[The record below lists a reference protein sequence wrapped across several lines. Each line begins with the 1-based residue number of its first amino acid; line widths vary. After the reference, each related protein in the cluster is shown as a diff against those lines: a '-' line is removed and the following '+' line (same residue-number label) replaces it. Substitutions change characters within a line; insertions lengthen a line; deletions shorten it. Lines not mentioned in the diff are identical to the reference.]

1 MVSFAQECAIL
12 ILDKV
17 EIVAYWIDSADVDL
31 SAMENLLEHGH
42 FSWSLY
48 VGHLVLEKLL
58 KACIVKSGLVKVPRT
73 HDLLKL
79 AGTAGLA
86 LDEGQKDLLDEV
98 TTFNLKARYPD
109 YRQRFYRKATREFA
123 ERNIEAIRGFRAWL
137 LEQIK
142 R

>member
-1 MVSFAQECAIL
+1 V
-12 ILDKV
+12 DK
-17 EIVAYWIDSADVDL
+17 EDIIAYWVDSADVDL
-31 SAMENLLEHGH
+31 SAMENLLDHGH
-42 FSWSLY
+42 FSWSLF

-58 KACIVKSGLVKVPRT
+58 KAYIVKSGSAEVPRT

-79 AGTAGLA
+79 AGAAGLE
-86 LDEGQKDLLDEV
+86 LDEGQKDILDEV

-123 ERNIEAIRGFRAWL
+123 ERNIEAIRRFRAWL

-142 R
+142 S